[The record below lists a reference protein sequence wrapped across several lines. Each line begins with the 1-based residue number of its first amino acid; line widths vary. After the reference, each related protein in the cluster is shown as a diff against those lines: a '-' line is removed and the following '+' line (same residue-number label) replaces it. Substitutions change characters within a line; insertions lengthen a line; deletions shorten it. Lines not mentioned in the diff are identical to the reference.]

1 MLPKLRGIDQ
11 VLDNTRLAVRLD
23 LDVPMADLQITDSGR
38 LIKSVPTLK
47 KLLSKGCRL
56 VIIGHNGRPGGKI
69 NSDYSLKRVYLEM
82 VSLLDDGTGGW
93 ESVCLDDINDTAG
106 IDQALATMNLVFMEN
121 LRFWPGEES
130 NNPLFLQNIVE
141 ITQGFVN
148 DAFAVSHRVSAS
160 TMLWQK
166 LPTFYGDNFIEEVS
180 TINKFREGVDRP
192 LTIILG
198 GAKEDKVEYIEGL
211 SQVADQVLV
220 GGKLPT
226 LITEEMRNRLNADKV
241 IIGKLRGDGLDITAE
256 TMAKFVEVINSSKSI
271 VMAGAMGLFEKQES
285 LEGTVAVARAVAA
298 NSGYKMAAGGD
309 TGAMLVK
316 FGLGNKMDFI
326 SSGGGATLEYLIKG
340 NLPAW
345 GQEKN

>member
-1 MLPKLRGIDQ
+1 MLPNLRGIDE
-11 VLDNTRLAVRLD
+11 VLDNTRLIVRLD
-23 LDVPMADLQITDSGR
+23 LDVPMANLQITDNGR
-38 LIKSVPTLK
+38 LVKSVPTLK

-56 VIIGHNGRPGGKI
+56 VIIGHNGRPGGKV
-69 NSDYSLKRVYLEM
+69 NNDYSLKRVYLEM

-93 ESVCLDDINDTAG
+93 ESVCLDDINDTAS
-106 IDQALATMNLVFMEN
+106 IDQALASMNLVFMEN

-148 DAFAVSHRVSAS
+148 DAFAVSHRASAS

-166 LPTFYGDNFIEEVS
+166 LPTFYGNNFIEEVT
-180 TINKFREGVDRP
+180 TIGKLREEAGRP

-198 GAKEDKVEYIEGL
+198 GAKEDKVGYIEGL

-226 LITEEMRNRLNADKV
+226 LISEEMRNRLNADKV
-241 IIGKLRGDGLDITAE
+241 IIGKLREDGLDITPE
-256 TMAKFVEVINSSKSI
+256 TTTKFVELINSSKSI
-271 VMAGAMGLFEKQES
+271 VMAGAMGLFENVNS
-285 LEGTVAVARAVAA
+285 LEGTVVVAKAVVA
-298 NSGYKMAAGGD
+298 NPGYKMAAGGD

-316 FGLGNKMDFI
+316 FGLGDKMDFV

-340 NLPAW
+340 TLPAW
-345 GQEKN
+345 G